1 MGTKS
6 LFEKVLDLMKAIRS
20 KIVVA
25 EQNANVRTQIC
36 TWLMQEGYAVFEA
49 KDPYKTLRLTRQ
61 VLPDLILL
69 DVVLRGINTKQ
80 MIHIIEVDHLSKV
93 IPMTEAI
100 NDDFKHLLS
109 QTTLGYYMKKPLDKN
124 QFLSIIATALSQIR
138 DEKKTAAIHERQ
150 KNESP
155 KEDLIQSAK
164 KILMEKWQ
172 LNEEQAYNYMRK
184 KSMDHSVKMDAIAN
198 AVIKKYSEKS

>member
-1 MGTKS
+1 
-6 LFEKVLDLMKAIRS
+6 MKAIRS

-25 EQNANVRTQIC
+25 EQNTTVRTQIC

-49 KDPYKTLRLTRQ
+49 KDPYKVLRLARQ

-69 DVVLRGINTKQ
+69 DVALRGINTKQ

-93 IPMTEAI
+93 IPMTDSV

-109 QTTLGYYMKKPLDKN
+109 QTILGGYMKKPLDRN
-124 QFLSIIATALSQIR
+124 HFLTVIATALSQIR
-138 DEKKTAAIHERQ
+138 EEKKVLAIQERE
-150 KNESP
+150 KKDMP
-155 KEDLIQSAK
+155 KEDVIQSAK

-184 KSMDHSVKMDAIAN
+184 KSMDHSVKMDAIAK
-198 AVIKKYSEKS
+198 AVLKKYSEKS